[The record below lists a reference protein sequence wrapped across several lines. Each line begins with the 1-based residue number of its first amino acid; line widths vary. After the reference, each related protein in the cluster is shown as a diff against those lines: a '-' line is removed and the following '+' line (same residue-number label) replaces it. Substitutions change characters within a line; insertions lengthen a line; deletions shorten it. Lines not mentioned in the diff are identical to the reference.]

1 MRAWLPLANPN
12 FRTSRSERT
21 TVTPPAFRTFEESRR
36 AAPPAPADGFVRRR
50 SRADPAALLFA
61 LCGTAG
67 LLGLLL
73 LIPRAAERIVPE
85 AETLVVLSLPEPPD
99 QESPPPQEEPV
110 NQAEVEA
117 MSREEAA
124 PASRPRTAASAP
136 AAPVIPPPSINL
148 APVELPQVPVTG
160 NAVRGIGQVEGMGD
174 LAQGPTGPGGK
185 GGNGLGGDGSGGA
198 SSGRG
203 TGNRL
208 YASWAPD
215 MDFSQNYRFY
225 PREARLAGIEG
236 KAWLRCF
243 VLPGDRVR
251 DCQVVAE
258 RPAGH
263 GFGAAAMKTEQGM
276 RVRVRNQAGRRIY
289 NVWVTIDSSFVLPK
303 GKTRATADAGGTS
316 EGQAQP

>member
-1 MRAWLPLANPN
+1 M
-12 FRTSRSERT
+12 
-21 TVTPPAFRTFEESRR
+21 
-36 AAPPAPADGFVRRR
+36 
-50 SRADPAALLFA
+50 LFA
-61 LCGTAG
+61 LCVTAS

-99 QESPPPQEEPV
+99 RVIPPPQEKPV

-117 MSREEAA
+117 ESREEAA

-136 AAPVIPPPSINL
+136 AVPVIPSPLINL

-160 NAVRGIGQVEGMGD
+160 DALGGVGQAEGRGD

-198 SSGRG
+198 GSGRG

-208 YASWAPD
+208 FASWAPD

-258 RPAGH
+258 RPVGH
-263 GFGAAAMKTEQGM
+263 GFGAAALKTEPGM
-276 RVRVRNQAGRRIY
+276 RVRVRNQAGRRIF
-289 NVWVTIDSSFVLPK
+289 NVCVTIDSRFVLPK
-303 GKTRATADAGGTS
+303 GMDRAAATDGAKSGD
-316 EGQAQP
+316 QPQP